1 MITAHL
7 VEQGRLTAQRLA
19 AGERFPESAVWIDL
33 QDPDEAERAALTQ
46 TLRLSLPSR
55 EHMEEIE
62 ASSRAYEEEGVLFLT
77 LHVVAGK
84 EGEGARLTPVSF
96 VVTADRLITQ
106 RYEDLAA
113 FRLFLGRN
121 RPAAGVTA
129 EEILLG
135 LFETVIDHTADMLER
150 VGDRV
155 DRIASRVLDAGSG
168 AESGRGYQPLLQ
180 EIGRAG
186 DGASRLR
193 ECLVSFELV
202 LAFLESR
209 SSLQRAG
216 GLPHERLDTLT
227 RDVRSLA
234 DYASFVS
241 GKIGFLL
248 DAVLG
253 LVGIEQ
259 NNIVKIFSVMA
270 LIFMPPTLIAS
281 IYGMNFRHMPELD
294 WPFAYPLVL
303 LLMLLSA
310 ILPYRYFRRRGW
322 L

>member
-1 MITAHL
+1 MITAYL
-7 VEQGRLTAQRLA
+7 VEDGRLTARRLA
-19 AGERFPESAVWIDL
+19 AGERFPEDAVWIDL
-33 QDPDEAERAALTQ
+33 QDPDEAERAALAGM
-46 TLRLSLPSR
+46 LRLPLPSR

-77 LHVVAGK
+77 LHVVAGR
-84 EGEGARLTPVSF
+84 EGEGARLTPVGF
-96 VVTADRLITQ
+96 AVTADRLITQ

-113 FRLFLGRN
+113 FRVFLGRF
-121 RPAAGVTA
+121 RAGAGTLP

-155 DRIASRVLDAGSG
+155 DRVASRVLDAGSR
-168 AESGRGYQPLLQ
+168 AESGRSYRPLLQ

-202 LAFLESR
+202 LAFLEGR
-209 SSLQRAG
+209 GSLHRAG
-216 GLPHERLDTLT
+216 GMPRERLDTLA
-227 RDVRSLA
+227 RDLRSLA

-281 IYGMNFRHMPELD
+281 IYGMNFRFMPELD
-294 WPFAYPLVL
+294 WPLGYPLAL